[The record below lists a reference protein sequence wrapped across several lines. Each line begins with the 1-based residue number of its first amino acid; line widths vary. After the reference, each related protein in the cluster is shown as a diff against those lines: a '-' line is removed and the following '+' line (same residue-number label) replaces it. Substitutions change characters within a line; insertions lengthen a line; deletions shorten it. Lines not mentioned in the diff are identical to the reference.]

1 MLTRETYERGE
12 GQRPTPAMCL
22 AWSVWIAL
30 LVGLPPVLSLPGV
43 LNVEDEAL
51 AFSGT
56 RALIAFGFLTGVACG
71 ERPTGRDRRVV
82 SLMGLAAS
90 IIYVTLVS
98 GVLFGFLGASMDM
111 AVNLGFVACAT
122 AFIGAFS
129 CASALSILRP
139 TKTAEPGLAEPVGYA
154 LLAASLVLAMLGLEP
169 CWTLA
174 RLAFRPDGSGGWWIE
189 LLYDLAGIAGP
200 GSHALRFGV
209 SGVGLGQLFVLA
221 GWLAVAA
228 LVARAF
234 SPRAALAGLSF
245 GTLLVR
251 VLDEV
256 LLADLDLLRILGVV
270 LLLAG
275 LVVLAFGPDCS
286 GRGHMPSENSVDGF
300 AAFEVLSPR
309 EREAV
314 DGRLA
319 GLTSSKVA
327 KLMGV
332 SPSTVRNLQARAA
345 SKLGVASL
353 DELSSEEG
361 RATVDGGERRGVIK
375 PRTSSAILALV
386 LCGLPALAVSVRNW
400 QLVLVSGELIAAGA
414 LVWLSGRQPKLTST
428 RLNVL
433 LTGVHIGLLCALELS
448 IDLGAEPV
456 KPLVIRLLL
465 IVNVIVVSFAL
476 WRRRDTASS
485 FKAMLGALPLLFAD
499 PWLALATYS
508 LGALFA
514 LTRWGRTTTLPFAGL
529 AFGVGV
535 MLGAILSWPLFA
547 SAGLLMLRSELSGL
561 ISLSAATGLVL
572 GVLLLLGL
580 IAVLSFA
587 RETMAEERVEG
598 ARTMAPS
605 FDRRVLAL
613 CESRGLNETQSAVVL
628 CVVRGMTR
636 REICDELSV
645 APGTV
650 NTAKAISY
658 RTFGVHSSVALVEL
672 VIRAISSEQD
682 PSD

>member
-1 MLTRETYERGE
+1 MLARETYGRGE
-12 GQRPTPAMCL
+12 SQRPTSAMCL
-22 AWSVWIAL
+22 AWCVWVAL

-51 AFSGT
+51 SFSGA
-56 RALIAFGFLTGVACG
+56 RVLIALGFLTGAVCG
-71 ERPTGRDRRVV
+71 ERLMGRDCRVV

-90 IIYVTLVS
+90 VAYVALVS
-98 GVLFGFLGASMDM
+98 GALLGFLGTSMDM
-111 AVNLGFVACAT
+111 AVGLGFVACAM

-139 TKTAEPGLAEPVGYA
+139 TKTAEPGLAEPVSCA
-154 LLAASLVLAMLGLEP
+154 LLAASLVLMMPGLEP

-174 RLAFRPDGSGGWWIE
+174 RLAFRPDGSGSWWVE
-189 LLYDLAGIAGP
+189 LLYDLAGIIGP
-200 GSHALRFGV
+200 GSHVLRFGV
-209 SGVGLGQLFVLA
+209 SGISLGQLFVLA
-221 GWLAVAA
+221 GWFGVAA

-234 SPRAALAGLSF
+234 SPRAALAGVGF

-251 VLDEV
+251 VLDEI
-256 LLADLDLLRILGVV
+256 LLADLDLLRILGVA
-270 LLLAG
+270 LLLVG
-275 LVVLAFGPDCS
+275 LVVLTFWPGCS
-286 GRGHMPSENSVDGF
+286 GRGRMPSENNVGDL

-353 DELSSEEG
+353 DELSFEEA
-361 RATVDGGERRGVIK
+361 RATVDGGEHRDVIK
-375 PRTSSAILALV
+375 SRTLSAVLALV
-386 LCGLPALAVSVRNW
+386 LCGLPTLAVPVRTW

-414 LVWLSGRQPKLTST
+414 LVWLSGRRPKLAST
-428 RLNVL
+428 RPNVL
-433 LTGVHIGLLCALELS
+433 LTGSHLGLLCALELS
-448 IDLGAEPV
+448 IDLGTEPV

-465 IVNVIVVSFAL
+465 IVDVIVVSFAL
-476 WRRRDTASS
+476 WQRRDTASS
-485 FKAMLGALPLLFAD
+485 FKVILGALPLLFAD

-508 LGALFA
+508 LGAVFA
-514 LTRWGRTTTLPFAGL
+514 LTLWGRPTTLPFAGL
-529 AFGVGV
+529 AFGVGA

-547 SAGLLMLRSELSGL
+547 SAGLLVLRSELSGL

-587 RETMAEERVEG
+587 RETLAEERVEG
-598 ARTMAPS
+598 ARVIAPS

-628 CVVRGMTR
+628 CVMRGMTR

-650 NTAKAISY
+650 NAAKAISY

-672 VIRAISSEQD
+672 VIRAISSEQG